1 MKKLLLTLIVSLAL
15 SVSAFAQYES
25 HWPGFD
31 YHDFEDQGAFVAA
44 IAINGH
50 IITAE
55 DADWDALEVAFFVGE
70 ECRGNDYYL
79 YNGYVEEYGDPFPIL
94 DGVAVFYTYAEETVS
109 YKMYNHVTGDEY
121 SNFELYQYSTGEA
134 VTVLT
139 GEEHTEGWDDPED
152 PLILN
157 FITGT
162 PVTFTKHIVGYGDA
176 TNEAGY
182 YLISAPFAGVKPVDV
197 DGMVGSFSG
206 TPVNYDLFTFDQ
218 SEDLEWR
225 NFKDFPEQDNYEME
239 RGMGYLYA
247 NAEDVDLEFTGIPN
261 NDDVTV
267 TLLYLAGHKC
277 AGLNLIGNPFN
288 EPAYLKSGT
297 GEYVPAS
304 WLLVLDPTSSDFTV
318 AQSQE
323 IDPATGVLVHTSE
336 EEQVT
341 FTTTAPDNS
350 KGAALAININEGR
363 GLVDRAVINF
373 SEGRTMPKFMLDE
386 NHTHLYIPQDGR
398 DFAVV
403 NSNAQGSMPVNFKV
417 EKTGTYT
424 LSVNAENVNFGY
436 LHLFDN
442 ITGTDVDL
450 LANPNYE
457 FMGSVR
463 DDENR
468 FTLMFN
474 ATNDDIFAYQNG
486 DNIFVNGNGTLQVF
500 DVMGRFVT
508 SMQVNGTKCFSA
520 EPFSNAVYVFRMI
533 GNEVKTQK
541 IVVR

>member
-15 SVSAFAQYES
+15 SVSAFAQYDS
-25 HWPGFD
+25 NWPNFD
-31 YHDFEDQGAFVAA
+31 YHNFEDQAGLVAA
-44 IAINGH
+44 FSINGEMV
-50 IITAE
+50 TVNYPNWE
-55 DADWDALEVAFFVGE
+55 ALEVAAFVGD
-70 ECRGNDYYL
+70 ECRANNIYLVDDY
-79 YNGYVEEYGDPFPIL
+79 VVEYGDPYPTTNGDAIFFTTAGQSVTFKL
-94 DGVAVFYTYAEETVS
+94 YDHVNNVLYETCEI
-109 YKMYNHVTGDEY
+109 TLEGAP
-121 SNFELYQYSTGEA
+121 FE
-134 VTVLT
+134 VLT
-139 GEEHTEGWDDPED
+139 GEDNTQGWFDPEN
-152 PLILN
+152 PVVLN
-157 FITGT
+157 FIGEGPT
-162 PVTFTKHIVGYGDA
+162 PVTYTKHIVGYGN
-176 TNEAGY
+176 TSNEAGY

-218 SEDLEWR
+218 SKDLEWR

-239 RGMGYLYA
+239 IGMGYLYA
-247 NAEDVDLEFTGIPN
+247 NAEDVDLEFTGIPT

-277 AGLNLIGNPFN
+277 SGWNLIGNPFN
-288 EPAYLKSGT
+288 EPAYLKNSA